1 MKSLVLASQSPRRAE
16 LLKNAGFEFTVR
28 ASSIDET
35 VRPGENPEQHVE
47 RLAWEKANSVPGSA
61 DEIVLGAD
69 TIVLIDGEVLG
80 KPRDPADAERMLT
93 LLSGRKHEV
102 LTAICLRCGAQVATE
117 TVATNVW
124 FVTLSEAQIHEYV
137 ATGEPMDKAGAY
149 AIQGIASRYIERI
162 DGSYSNVVGLP
173 VAAVHRLLNRANRPC

>member
-1 MKSLVLASQSPRRAE
+1 LKKLVLASQSPRRAE

-35 VRPGENPEQHVE
+35 VRPGEDPEQHVE
-47 RLAWEKANSVPGSA
+47 RLAWEKADSVVSDP
-61 DEIVLGAD
+61 DEIVLAAD
-69 TIVLIDGEVLG
+69 TIVLIDGEILG
-80 KPRDPADAERMLT
+80 KPRDQADAERMLT

-102 LTAICLRCGAQVATE
+102 LTAICLRWGAQVAKE

-124 FVTLSEAQIHEYV
+124 FITLSHSQIHDYV

-173 VAAVHRLLNRANRPC
+173 IAAVHRLLNHANRPC

>member
-1 MKSLVLASQSPRRAE
+1 MRAP
-16 LLKNAGFEFTVR
+16 L
-28 ASSIDET
+28 IDEA
-35 VRPGENPEQHVE
+35 VREGEDPEQHVE
-47 RLAWEKANSVPGSA
+47 RLAWEKAESVPGSA
-61 DEIVLGAD
+61 GEIVLAAD
-69 TIVLIDGEVLG
+69 TIVLIDGEILG
-80 KPRDPADAERMLT
+80 KPRNAADAERMLT

-124 FVTLSEAQIHEYV
+124 FMTLSTVQIQEYV

-173 VAAVHRLLNRANRPC
+173 IAAVHRLLNSANRPC